1 MNIEI
6 YDGKVLLE
14 FDQSYFMT
22 FEKNIDNQK
31 INIENYKS
39 MVETFPKIIG
49 IKTLLE
55 QAFQDEKK
63 ESLK

>member
-6 YDGKVLLE
+6 YQDNELLE

-22 FEKNIDNQK
+22 YEKNIDNQK
-31 INIENYKS
+31 INIESYKS
-39 MVETFPKIIG
+39 MVESFPKIIG
-49 IKTLLE
+49 EKTLLE